1 MSKIAK
7 YVGLDVHKASIVIAV
22 AEQGES
28 APEVL
33 GTIPNDLTRLLRK
46 LDKLGPR
53 SSISVCYEAG
63 PTGFGLHR
71 KLLSAGFE
79 CCVVAPS
86 MTPQDKNSRVK
97 TDRRD
102 AVRLARFLRS
112 GDLTPIHVPNEDTEA
127 MRDLVRARDAAKKEE
142 RACRQQLGKF
152 LLRHDRIYPGKTAWT
167 GMHLDWIRKEQF
179 GHEALR
185 RVHRDYLNA
194 VETATDRVARLTKD
208 IEELSMQG
216 ELAAMVTALQALRG
230 VALVVAA
237 TVACEIGDFRRFKT
251 AGGLMSFLGLVP
263 SENSSGESKRRGA
276 ITKAGNSHVRRALVE
291 AAWAYRFPPKE
302 SFAIRKRSKDVAPEV
317 KRIAWKAQNRLHDRY
332 RRMIGRGR
340 AKPLVVTAI
349 ARELAGFVWSI
360 GQLGSSLL
368 NTAAA

>member
-1 MSKIAK
+1 VSKIAK

-22 AEQGES
+22 AARGES

-63 PTGFGLHR
+63 PTGFGLYR
-71 KLLSAGFE
+71 KLLRAGFE

-86 MTPQDKNSRVK
+86 MTPQDKSSRVK

-102 AVRLARFLRS
+102 AARLARFLRS

-127 MRDLVRARDAAKKEE
+127 MRDLVRARDA
-142 RACRQQLGKF
+142 CRQQLGKF
-152 LLRHDRIYPGKTAWT
+152 LLRHDRVYPGKTAWT
-167 GMHLDWIRKEQF
+167 GMHLDWIRKELF
-179 GHEALR
+179 DHEALR
-185 RVHRDYLNA
+185 RVLRDYLNA

-216 ELAAMVTALQALRG
+216 ELAPMVTALQALRG

-251 AGGLMSFLGLVP
+251 AGGFMSFLGLVP

-291 AAWAYRFPPKE
+291 AAWAYRFAPKE
-302 SFAIRKRSKDVAPEV
+302 SFAIRKRSKDVVPEV
-317 KRIAWKAQNRLHDRY
+317 KRIAWKAQHRLHDRY
-332 RRMIGRGR
+332 RRMVARGR
-340 AKPLVVTAI
+340 ARSLVVTAI
-349 ARELAGFVWSI
+349 ARELAGFVWCI
-360 GQLGSSLL
+360 GQLESSLL